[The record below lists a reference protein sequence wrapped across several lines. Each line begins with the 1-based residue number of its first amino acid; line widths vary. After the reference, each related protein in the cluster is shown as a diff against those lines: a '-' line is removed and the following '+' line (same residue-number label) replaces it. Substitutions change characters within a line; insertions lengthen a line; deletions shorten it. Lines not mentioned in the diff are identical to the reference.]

1 MTIIESKFKGGNKME
16 KIGEIIKTWITMKGI
31 SKITKMVG
39 AVLFVLML
47 FMVGGIPAKIVV
59 VLCFMGFFKCIL

>member
-1 MTIIESKFKGGNKME
+1 ME